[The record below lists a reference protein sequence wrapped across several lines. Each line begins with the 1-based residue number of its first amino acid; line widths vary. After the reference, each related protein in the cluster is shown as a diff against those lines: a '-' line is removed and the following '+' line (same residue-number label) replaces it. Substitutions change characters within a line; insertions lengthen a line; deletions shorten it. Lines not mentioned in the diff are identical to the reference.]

1 MLSIFHKEKEEKD
14 QGPKKY
20 KTGVVFS
27 GGGTRGFAHFGVLK
41 AMNEAGIAPDIICGV
56 SAGAVAGAL
65 YADGMDPEEA
75 LDELT
80 SQRLLKYIDF
90 AIPRTGLI
98 KLNGFEKAMKKL
110 LKAQNYE
117 DLNIPLKVFAVNIN
131 SAEYHCFEE
140 GPLAITIKAS
150 ISIPIL
156 FPPVK
161 IDGEFYCDGGVINNF
176 AVEPLVGNC
185 ERIIGVNVN
194 PLGTQRNLN
203 NLKKIAERTFQ
214 LNIRSHTLERKKL
227 CDVFIEPDGI
237 GNYGLLDMS
246 SGKEVFKLGYEAAK
260 KAFEEK
266 GWGK

>member
-1 MLSIFHKEKEEKD
+1 MLSIFRKEKGEKD
-14 QGPKKY
+14 HEPKKY
-20 KTGVVFS
+20 QTGVVFS
-27 GGGTRGFAHFGVLK
+27 GGGTRGFAHLGVLK
-41 AMNEAGIAPDIICGV
+41 AMNEAGISPDIICGV

-75 LDELT
+75 LDILT
-80 SQRLLKYIDF
+80 SKRMLKYINF
-90 AIPRTGLI
+90 VIPKTGLI
-98 KLNGFEKAMKKL
+98 KLNGFEKAMKKH

-156 FPPVK
+156 FPPIK

-176 AVEPLVGNC
+176 PVEPLVGNC

-214 LNIRSHTLERKKL
+214 LNIRSHTLERRKL
-227 CDVFIEPDGI
+227 CDLFIEPEGI
-237 GNYGLLDMS
+237 GNYSLLDMS
-246 SGKEVFKLGYEAAK
+246 GGKEVFDLGYKAAK
-260 KAFEEK
+260 KAFKEK
-266 GWGK
+266 GWGN